1 MGLFNKL
8 KNALFEE
15 EEIELPVRE
24 TREVPE
30 SKPVNIIKEDSV
42 EKKPEIKKEEPK
54 EIDPFLN
61 EENER
66 DLFKAENTFKFPD
79 FDEEEFK
86 TSYKPPIE
94 KEEKKEPVITP
105 KENPTRV
112 KPITFEYDKK
122 PKQTRKELAKRG
134 NIEETTKEKKSFH
147 PSPVISPV
155 YGVLDKN
162 YKKEDIITV
171 KEDKTK
177 KKFDV
182 DEIRKKAF
190 GTLEEDIEKSFEAPR
205 EDFYNRDNRSI
216 DDLLGESVDE
226 KIDIPYERRSAS
238 RETRNEKHLRVRTE
252 EPEEIISAPNESRSR
267 RFNEEE
273 EEVKERS
280 RYNEIEQS
288 IETDNDL
295 EVLDKESKKSEEQR
309 FEEDTLEN
317 DLFDLID
324 SMYDSREDEE

>member
-15 EEIELPVRE
+15 EEIEIPVRE
-24 TREVPE
+24 TPE
-30 SKPVNIIKEDSV
+30 IKQINVVKEDSV
-42 EKKPEIKKEEPK
+42 EPKKEPEVKK
-54 EIDPFLN
+54 ELN
-61 EENER
+61 ALLDEDNER
-66 DLFKAENTFKFPD
+66 DLFKAENTFKFPE

-94 KEEKKEPVITP
+94 KPEKSEPIITP
-105 KENPTRV
+105 KESFERV

-122 PKQTRKELAKRG
+122 PKQTRKEIAKKE
-134 NIEETTKEKKSFH
+134 ITEQVEKKTFR

-171 KEDKTK
+171 QEEKPK

-182 DEIRKKAF
+182 DAIRKKAF
-190 GTLEEDIEKSFEAPR
+190 GTLEDDIEKSFEKPQ
-205 EDFYNRDNRSI
+205 EEFYSRNTKNI
-216 DDLLGESVDE
+216 DDLLNESADDSIE
-226 KIDIPYERRSAS
+226 IKRERKNTTF
-238 RETRNEKHLRVRTE
+238 ETRSEKHTE
-252 EPEEIISAPNESRSR
+252 EVVTVPETRSKR
-267 RFNEEE
+267 HVNDFDDEENTY
-273 EEVKERS
+273 S
-280 RYNEIEQS
+280 SIEQ
-288 IETDNDL
+288 ELDTTNNL
-295 EVLDKESKKSEEQR
+295 QVLDENTKSEEQK

-324 SMYDSREDEE
+324 SMYDNREEEDE

>member
-24 TREVPE
+24 TREIPE

-94 KEEKKEPVITP
+94 KEEKKESVITP
-105 KENPTRV
+105 KENQTRV

-134 NIEETTKEKKSFH
+134 NTEETTKEKKSFH

-171 KEDKTK
+171 KEDKNK

-190 GTLEEDIEKSFEAPR
+190 GTLEEDIEKSFETPR

-216 DDLLGESVDE
+216 DDLLGETVDE

-280 RYNEIEQS
+280 RYNEIEQG
-288 IETDNDL
+288 IDTDNDL